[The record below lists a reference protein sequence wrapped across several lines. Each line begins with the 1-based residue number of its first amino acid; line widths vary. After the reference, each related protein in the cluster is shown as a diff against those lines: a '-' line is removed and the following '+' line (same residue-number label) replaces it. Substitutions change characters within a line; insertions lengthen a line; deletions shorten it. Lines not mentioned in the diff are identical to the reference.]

1 MLVYGVLIRRRTPLR
16 GAWMETE
23 KTLASVAEHLT
34 SNTEDI
40 GHGTESV
47 EEVSD
52 GGRVQQSDAGGK
64 DAGEVLGG
72 VPAGDVRREEG
83 GRNAVQEPVGERQ
96 PNLRNAG
103 TDGVAGDAGVGSAGV
118 RERGTVQPAAGEVSG
133 RENNHAEKAHD
144 AGGSRAGDAGS
155 VDDLDAEFDELDDML
170 EDFDDDEEDDED
182 EDLFDFSFFDIP

>member
-1 MLVYGVLIRRRTPLR
+1 
-16 GAWMETE
+16 METE

-72 VPAGDVRREEG
+72 VPAGDVRRDEG
-83 GRNAVQEPVGERQ
+83 GWNAVQAPVVERQ
-96 PNLRNAG
+96 PDIRDAG
-103 TDGVAGDAGVGSAGV
+103 EDGVAGDAGVGGTGI

-170 EDFDDDEEDDED
+170 EDFDDDEDDEED